1 MERKGVYALT
11 CSCPGNPKYI
21 GKTRVK
27 IKNRMSQHR
36 EDVASLR
43 KNPNMSVSGV
53 TKHAAECQQGSVD
66 WENPEVL
73 TTYQDKHKGN
83 LERNLLIRESLEIR
97 RQDTVNTGLNERNDI
112 SSKFVKT
119 TAWVPILKKLK

>member
-27 IKNRMSQHR
+27 IKTRMSQHR

-43 KNPNMSVSGV
+43 KNPTMSVSGV

-66 WENPEVL
+66 WKNPEVI

>member
-1 MERKGVYALT
+1 
-11 CSCPGNPKYI
+11 
-21 GKTRVK
+21 
-27 IKNRMSQHR
+27 
-36 EDVASLR
+36 
-43 KNPNMSVSGV
+43 MSVSGV

-66 WENPEVL
+66 WENPEVI
-73 TTYQDKHKGN
+73 TTYQDKHKGS

-97 RQDTVNTGLNERNDI
+97 RLDTVNTGLNERNDV